1 MHAKNAQQL
10 YHLVAQSDM
19 PRFRCKITLRPSDLG
34 QIKLISPCLVCKK
47 RVNVFFHRMGGGLN
61 QAMPSIQHS
70 AREHTRCSLESSS
83 KELLNGLFELVEMSC
98 GYLAELRTICILQ
111 RFVESLK
118 LQNFIVLQRLRIN
131 NSYQLILVKK
141 ITNIISMQLFALQN
155 MVIQR
160 KSVAFFILE
169 YIFIVYKKGDQC
181 NWERNM

>member
-34 QIKLISPCLVCKK
+34 QIKLISPCCLVCKK

-83 KELLNGLFELVEMSC
+83 KELLNRLFELVEMSC

-118 LQNFIVLQRLRIN
+118 LQNFIVLQRLKIN

-169 YIFIVYKKGDQC
+169 YIFIVAH
-181 NWERNM
+181 